1 MKFSILLI
9 LCLGMISLAM
19 ASKSTFL
26 DDLFMPSPLADNVN
40 CSASISCAGKG
51 KTCAGNYNLFTNGAT
66 GGCVP
71 ANGTCCATGL
81 FCNVNKTCEEN
92 SYQATCSGNGDC
104 FPSGEFG
111 CVAGT
116 CQYMLT
122 NGDACTTNNSQL
134 CPTGMCNPNTSMC
147 TGLSVGQTCMVS
159 PTTGKS
165 NQCNFGLYCA
175 MGLMGNYTCQN
186 ATAQG
191 SPCAYTGSDECFP
204 GNVCFKNNGTLTC
217 QAVGSQV
224 PGGACT
230 ANACGSGYYCG
241 SAPNQTCQ
249 AVNTGSVACTNVA
262 NCTSGSTC
270 ICSHV
275 TGTAY
280 CVGAGYNNPCTE
292 ESVGLVQCLADQQCV
307 GASAAPDSC
316 CQQKCESDYK
326 KSFSCS
332 CSLGNSMYGKCFYN
346 TYCGGFPVWAIIVI
360 IVVAIVLV
368 LAIVLL
374 VFFMMRRRRQ
384 YDSI

>member
-1 MKFSILLI
+1 MKFSIFFI

-26 DDLFMPSPLADNVN
+26 DELFMPQPLALNVN
-40 CSASISCAGKG
+40 CSATASCLGKG
-51 KTCAGNYNLFTNGAT
+51 DTCAGNYNLATNVGT
-66 GGCVP
+66 GCVP

-81 FCNVNKTCEEN
+81 YCSVNKTCVEN
-92 SYQATCSGNGDC
+92 TYQDKCSTAGDC
-104 FPSGEFG
+104 WPPKEFG
-111 CVAGT
+111 CVAGS

-122 NGDACTTNNSQL
+122 NGDACTANNSQL
-134 CPTGMCNPNTSMC
+134 CPTGMCNTNTSMC
-147 TGLSVGQTCMVS
+147 QGLTVGQQCS
-159 PTTGKS
+159 SG

-175 MGLMGNYTCQN
+175 MGLMGNMTCQN
-186 ATAQG
+186 TTASG
-191 SPCAYTGSDECFP
+191 SPCAYTGSDECYP
-204 GNVCFKNNGTLTC
+204 GNVCFKATANNGTTC
-217 QAVGSQV
+217 QQVGTQAAGL
-224 PGGACT
+224 PCT
-230 ANACGSGYYCG
+230 ASACGSGLFCG
-241 SAPNQTCQ
+241 AAPNMTCQ
-249 AVNTGSVACTNVA
+249 TVNTASVACTNSA
-262 NCTSGSTC
+262 NCSSISTC
-270 ICSHV
+270 VCSYV

-280 CVGAGYNNPCTE
+280 CQGPGYNSPCTE
-292 ESVGLVQCLADQQCV
+292 EHVSLIQCLADSQCV
-307 GASAAPDSC
+307 GASVAPDSC

>member
-9 LCLGMISLAM
+9 LCLGMISLSM
-19 ASKSTFL
+19 ASQSTFL
-26 DDLFMPSPLADNVN
+26 DDLFMPQPLSANVN
-40 CSASISCAGKG
+40 CSATASCAGKG
-51 KTCAGNYNLFTNGAT
+51 DTCAGNYNFITNTGS

-71 ANGTCCATGL
+71 ANGTCCAYGL
-81 FCNVNKTCEEN
+81 FCNVNKTCVEN
-92 SYQATCSGNGDC
+92 TYQAKCSSSADC
-104 FPSGEFG
+104 WPTGEFG
-111 CVAGT
+111 CSEGT

-122 NGDACTTNNSQL
+122 NGDTCNTNNSML
-134 CPTGMCNPNTSMC
+134 CPTGICNANTTMCQ
-147 TGLSVGQTCMVS
+147 GLSVGQTCTFGS
-159 PTTGKS
+159 TS
-165 NQCNFGLYCA
+165 QCNFGLYCQL
-175 MGLMGNYTCQN
+175 GLMNSTCQN

-191 SPCAYTGSDECFP
+191 QSCSSSYECYP
-204 GNVCFKNNGTLTC
+204 GTVCFKPTANNGSTC
-217 QAVGSQV
+217 QQVGTQAAGQPCGDSMY
-224 PGGACT
+224 
-230 ANACGSGYYCG
+230 ACGSGYFCG
-241 SAPNQTCQ
+241 SAPNNTCQ
-249 AVNTGSVACTNVA
+249 AVNTASVACSNSA
-262 NCTSGSTC
+262 NCTSGSVC
-270 ICSHV
+270 LCSYV

-280 CVGAGYNNPCTE
+280 CNGAGYNSPCSE
-292 ESVGLVQCLADQQCV
+292 ESVALVQCLADQSCV

-332 CSLGNSMYGKCFYN
+332 CSLDNSMYGKCVYN